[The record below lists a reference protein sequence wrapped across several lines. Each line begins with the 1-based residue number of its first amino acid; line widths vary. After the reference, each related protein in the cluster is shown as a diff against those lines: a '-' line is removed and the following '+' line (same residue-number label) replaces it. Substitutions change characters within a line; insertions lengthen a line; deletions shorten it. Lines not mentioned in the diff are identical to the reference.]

1 MGISSF
7 STQYLPR
14 NLRALGILVLFFGI
28 LFAWGAIRDSSLSLL
43 MNSFV
48 FLLIGIMWFS
58 LAVGVSRKE
67 RWASIFV
74 ILLMGLGII
83 GVFIQAFLTS
93 VSLSGLIG
101 IVILVLLLISFIRSL
116 KEATVKSISIIPFII
131 TIIGFC
137 LVIASWVFLIV
148 LALR

>member
-48 FLLIGIMWFS
+48 FLFIGIMWFS